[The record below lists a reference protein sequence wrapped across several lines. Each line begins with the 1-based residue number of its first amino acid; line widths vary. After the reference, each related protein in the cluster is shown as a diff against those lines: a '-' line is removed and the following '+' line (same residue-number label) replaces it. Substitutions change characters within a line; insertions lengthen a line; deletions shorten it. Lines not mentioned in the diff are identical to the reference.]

1 MFWMSLPLGL
11 ILVFGSWLAIFCLR
25 LLFLHF

>member
-11 ILVFGSWLAIFCLR
+11 ILVFGCWLAILCLR
-25 LLFLHF
+25 LMFLWF